1 MAKTPGVPH
10 AFGCFFLI
18 FFDLI
23 YSLVYPSI
31 FMTIAAQ
38 YHIAI
43 QFILLITI
51 VLSMSKRLSP
61 SWFSGPCGL
70 HDVVFE

>member
-23 YSLVYPSI
+23 DSLVSPSI

-43 QFILLITI
+43 Q
-51 VLSMSKRLSP
+51 
-61 SWFSGPCGL
+61 L
-70 HDVVFE
+70 HLANYDSFKYV

>member
-23 YSLVYPSI
+23 YFLVSPSI
-31 FMTIAAQ
+31 FMKIAAQ

-43 QFILLITI
+43 QYLANYDSFKY
-51 VLSMSKRLSP
+51 V
-61 SWFSGPCGL
+61 
-70 HDVVFE
+70 